1 MLLMC
6 TPHLEGVRDFKEQLR
21 VSQMLETFLV
31 GRMFLSVVYPQVDFF
46 HASGED
52 RCVRTLA
59 AFSRPTLLTLGSK
72 EIRMAFR
79 RYP

>member
-6 TPHLEGVRDFKEQLR
+6 TPHLEGVRDFKELR
-21 VSQMLETFLV
+21 VSLMLETFLV
-31 GRMFLSVVYPQVDFF
+31 GRMFLSVFVYPQVDFF

-72 EIRMAFR
+72 DIRMAFR